1 MLRGEEGNQVR
12 ELEELIDWLRNQPAV
27 DVVSLSNALLLGL
40 ARQLKHR
47 LNARVVCMLQ
57 GEDQFLDSLPETDR
71 QTAWD
76 VLRER
81 ARDVDRFVAPS
92 RYFGDRMRE
101 RLKLSPEHVEIVA
114 NGIQLEGF
122 SDPNGSSKTVSPSGT
137 GDPPALGFFTRMC
150 PEKGLDQL
158 VAAYIRLRKRGR
170 IPDLKLR
177 VGGGCGPSDA
187 SFVAQMRQQLS
198 AAGYHK
204 DVSFHPN
211 VTRAEKI
218 TFLRSLDVFSV
229 PAVYGEAFGL
239 YILEA
244 WAAGVPVVQPR
255 TAAFPELVE
264 ATGGGLLVEPK
275 NNEALAEAI
284 EGLLLDPA
292 RARAMGEAGRSAVT
306 REYSHE
312 RMAENMARVMSET
325 MQPVNLETRQR

>member
-1 MLRGEEGNQVR
+1 
-12 ELEELIDWLRNQPAV
+12 
-27 DVVSLSNALLLGL
+27 
-40 ARQLKHR
+40 
-47 LNARVVCMLQ
+47 MLQ

-92 RYFGDRMRE
+92 RYFADRMRE
-101 RLKLSPEHVEIVA
+101 RLELAPEHVEIVA

-122 SDPNGSSKTVSPSGT
+122 SDPAASSKTVRPGA
-137 GDPPALGFFTRMC
+137 DAPPALGFFTRMC

-158 VAAYIRLRKRGR
+158 VAAYIRLRQRNR
-170 IPDLKLR
+170 IPGLKLR
-177 VGGGCGPSDA
+177 VGGGCGPSDK
-187 SFVAQMRQQLS
+187 SFVAQLRQQLS
-198 AAGYHK
+198 AVGYLE

-218 TFLRSLDVFSV
+218 AFLRSLNVFSV

-239 YILEA
+239 YVLEA

-255 TAAFPELVE
+255 AASFPELIE
-264 ATGGGLLVEPK
+264 ATGGGLLVEPQ
-275 NNEALAEAI
+275 NPEALAEAI
-284 EGLLLDPA
+284 ERLLLDPQ

-306 REYSHE
+306 REYSHD
-312 RMAENMARVMSET
+312 RMAENMARVMAKT
-325 MQPVNLETRQR
+325 MEPTNPETRQR